1 MQNSF
6 GTEIDCKSIMNWL
19 PNEVQTYLKH
29 TEEGESIRAI
39 ARNMGVHASTVLR
52 QVRKTE
58 ARRDDPLVDS
68 LLSRLGDELRDQSQQ
83 RATFSFQSSDK
94 DPMTPHL
101 TRVLRALSTPDT
113 SLVVAEGV
121 ETAVVL
127 KTGPEEDPTAIA
139 KAPVS
144 VVELMALLDWI
155 QGGAKG
161 RVVRY
166 QITQSGRQAFNKL
179 LAQQEARATGF
190 SESQTAFLSGKGG
203 IAVQAVGDHSKR
215 RSRSARRNPRS
226 AGTESPVRVL
236 ARKRQKDKPYLGAD
250 LVMAAERLNRDFALG
265 QLEHSE
271 TQGGWSAWMRD
282 GVDSLSVDPA
292 SHRSDRKLDARR
304 RFAAA
309 IKAIGPEL
317 AELAVAVC
325 CHEKGMECVER
336 ELLMPARSGKYML
349 RIALKYLARHY
360 DGQSGDDHE
369 LIY

>member
-1 MQNSF
+1 MQHTLS
-6 GTEIDCKSIMNWL
+6 TEIECKSIMNWL

-39 ARNMGVHASTVLR
+39 ARRMGVHASTVLR

-68 LLSRLGDELRDQSQQ
+68 LLSRLGDEMRDSSEQDI
-83 RATFSFQSSDK
+83 AFSFGAANE

-101 TRVLRALSTPDT
+101 VRVLRALLSPDT
-113 SLVVAEGV
+113 NLVVGAGV

-127 KTGPEEDPTAIA
+127 RSATDGEPVALA

-155 QGGAKG
+155 KGGTIG
-161 RVVRY
+161 RVARY
-166 QITQSGRQAFNKL
+166 QITQSGRQALNKL
-179 LAQQEARATGF
+179 LAHQETRATGF
-190 SESQTAFLSGKGG
+190 AESQAGFLAATSHQENVG
-203 IAVQAVGDHSKR
+203 VQMARASTRGHRKVRAVG
-215 RSRSARRNPRS
+215 AE
-226 AGTESPVRVL
+226 TPVRVL
-236 ARKRQKDKPYLGAD
+236 ARRRGRDKPYLGED
-250 LVMAAERLNRDFALG
+250 LVSAAERLNRDFALG
-265 QLEHSE
+265 QFEHSE
-271 TQGGWSAWMRD
+271 MQGNWASWMRE
-282 GVDSLSVDPA
+282 GAASASVDP
-292 SHRSDRKLDARR
+292 SKNRSDRKLDARR
-304 RFAAA
+304 RFAEA

-336 ELLMPARSGKYML
+336 EMSMPARSGKYML

-360 DGQSGDDHE
+360 GEQPGQDHE

>member
-1 MQNSF
+1 MHNTI
-6 GTEIDCKSIMNWL
+6 GTEINCKSIINWL
-19 PNEVQTYLKH
+19 PSEVHTYLKH

-39 ARNMGVHASTVLR
+39 ARGMGVHASTVLR

-68 LLSRLGDELRDQSQQ
+68 LLTRLGDEIRDS
-83 RATFSFQSSDK
+83 ADHVAFSFDNAGD

-101 TRVLRALSTPDT
+101 TRVLCALLAPGT
-113 SLVVAEGV
+113 SLVVGEGV

-127 KTGPEEDPTAIA
+127 KTTANGNPTAVA

-144 VVELMALLDWI
+144 VVELMALLEWI
-155 QGGAKG
+155 EGGAKG

-166 QITQSGRQAFNKL
+166 QITQAGRQALNKL

-190 SESQTAFLSGKGG
+190 SESQAAFLAGPSRAPAKSS
-203 IAVQAVGDHSKR
+203 ASRA
-215 RSRSARRNPRS
+215 RSRPTSAE
-226 AGTESPVRVL
+226 TPVRVL
-236 ARKRQKDKPYLGAD
+236 ARKRGKDKPYLDKD
-250 LVMAAERLNRDFALG
+250 LVVAAERLNRDFALG
-265 QLEHSE
+265 QFEHAE
-271 TQGGWSAWMRD
+271 VQGSWAAWMRN
-282 GVDSLSVDPA
+282 GEVMTAMDPA
-292 SHRSDRKLDARR
+292 GHPSDRKLDARR
-304 RFAAA
+304 RFALA

-336 ELLMPARSGKYML
+336 ELSMPARSGKYML

-360 DGQSGDDHE
+360 DCQTGEDHE